1 MRVKL
6 VVLHFS
12 FWARVAN
19 YFSKI
24 RPLHFLMWLPP
35 IWRYAFFM
43 ILTNSF
49 RVFSPKQLNLQNLIL
64 VGKGTNYYSNRKI
77 SGLQLQKVIFLL
89 EYKTNQSLW
98 IGRKYHWHTDPSRDT
113 ENLLLIQDLLR
124 RIRLQGL
131 GLTRSSSPCYVL
143 SNYLSAD
150 VMLQRR

>member
-1 MRVKL
+1 
-6 VVLHFS
+6 
-12 FWARVAN
+12 
-19 YFSKI
+19 
-24 RPLHFLMWLPP
+24 
-35 IWRYAFFM
+35 M